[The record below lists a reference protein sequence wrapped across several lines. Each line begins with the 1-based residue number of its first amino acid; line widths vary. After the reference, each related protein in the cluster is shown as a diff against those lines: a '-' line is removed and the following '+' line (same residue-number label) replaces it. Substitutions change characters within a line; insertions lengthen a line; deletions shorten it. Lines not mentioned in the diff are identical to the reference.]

1 MEYISTH
8 FIEIMAIAG
17 SIVAAFLALK
27 QKSEDMQYKH
37 FEERIAKLSADVDVL
52 KKDTVRVDYLKRIDE
67 DIDDLRTIV
76 QQTRE
81 EFVKKSDLK
90 ETEYRIIEA
99 LSALEK
105 RVSETMNK
113 KVDIANCKL
122 IHGKQ

>member
-8 FIEIMAIAG
+8 FIEITAVTG
-17 SIVAAFLALK
+17 SIIAAFLALK
-27 QKSEDMQYKH
+27 QKSEDIQYKH
-37 FEERIAKLSADVDVL
+37 FEERIVKISADVDVL
-52 KKDTVRVDYLKRIDE
+52 KKDTVRGDYLKRIDE
-67 DIDDLRTIV
+67 DIDSLRDMI

-90 ETEYRIIEA
+90 ETECRIIEA
-99 LSALEK
+99 LNALEK

-122 IHGKQ
+122 IHGKP